1 MASKQQVLTDFSLE
15 LLEKLPLGN
24 DNIAKFSRIL
34 EKKHILPGNARDT
47 LQSKGTTANRADY
60 LIDIVKRGIDLNFPN
75 LIDAMK
81 EYSTSQ
87 HDKVL
92 GDLAEQMQGALGK
105 STYFAMHSI
114 IIFNFVGQ

>member
-1 MASKQQVLTDFSLE
+1 MASKQQVLTDFSLQ
-15 LLEKLPLGN
+15 LLKKLPLGN
-24 DNIAKFSRIL
+24 DNFAIFSKIL
-34 EKKHILPGNARDT
+34 EQKHLLPGNTRDT
-47 LQSKGTTANRADY
+47 LQSKDTTANRADY
-60 LIDIVKRGIDLNFPN
+60 LIEIVKRGIDLYLPN

-87 HDKVL
+87 HDQDL
-92 GDLAEQMQGALGK
+92 GDLADQMQDALGK